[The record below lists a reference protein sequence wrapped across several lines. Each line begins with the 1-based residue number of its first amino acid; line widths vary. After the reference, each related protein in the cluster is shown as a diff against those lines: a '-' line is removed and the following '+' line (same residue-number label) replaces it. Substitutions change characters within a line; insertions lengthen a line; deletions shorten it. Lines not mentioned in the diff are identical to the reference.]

1 MYIYNLLYFIIMSF
15 QGGYN
20 RRKLTDPNEESPHS
34 YDGEQEE
41 RQEYEDDP
49 EEGEEEDDLN
59 QNEEIEEDRPLQPK
73 ENYIDGEEEEQ
84 DADQEQDQYQEQ
96 EPEIDDAEE
105 QEPQLNNNEINNN
118 NNNNNNEDL
127 EHNNNEPQKGEEQDQ
142 DAKDDENENENES
155 ATDDQNIYMDEEY
168 QLIIKELKR
177 LYGEKYD
184 NILLKQNAQK
194 SKNLLEL
201 IFRNI
206 KLARERSLKIKD
218 RLPEDADDLR
228 TKEYIKK
235 YNDELKYK
243 QKYYNE
249 ERTRLNRQIELFNGD
264 PKTQKNEFYERES
277 RIWLKNIEAMKRIQ
291 SIQTKKVEEEIQ
303 MRQKAREV
311 RKKHNQAR
319 LCNEIYAKVFKLE
332 KEKHLQEVA
341 EQNERRRRENEE
353 KRKSLEII
361 RRYYTDKIELLKEI
375 LRREKRDKE
384 IEHRAH
390 IQFLAKLER
399 ERKDEFKKQIT
410 NILDRFDEEDQREQ
424 YNNNNE
430 QEVDAILSN
439 YYGN

>member
-1 MYIYNLLYFIIMSF
+1 MSF

-20 RRKLTDPNEESPHS
+20 HRKLTDPDEESLQS
-34 YDGEQEE
+34 YDKYDREQEE
-41 RQEYEDDP
+41 KQEYEDEP

-73 ENYIDGEEEEQ
+73 ENYTDGEEEEQ
-84 DADQEQDQYQEQ
+84 EQDQDQEQEQ
-96 EPEIDDAEE
+96 EIDDAEE
-105 QEPQLNNNEINNN
+105 QEPQINNNENNN
-118 NNNNNNEDL
+118 DNKDNNNNNEDP
-127 EHNNNEPQKGEEQDQ
+127 EQNNNEPQKEEQEV
-142 DAKDDENENENES
+142 KDEENETV
-155 ATDDQNIYMDEEY
+155 TDEQNLYMDEEY

-184 NILLKQNAQK
+184 NLLLKQNAQK

-218 RLPEDADDLR
+218 RLPEDADDLQ

-249 ERTRLNRQIELFNGD
+249 ERTRLNRQIELFSGD
-264 PKTQKNEFYERES
+264 PKTPKNEFYERES
-277 RIWLKNIEAMKRIQ
+277 RIWLKNIEAMRRIQ

>member
-73 ENYIDGEEEEQ
+73 ENYTDGEEEEQ
-84 DADQEQDQYQEQ
+84 DPDQEQDQYQEQ

-218 RLPEDADDLR
+218 RLPEEADDLR

>member
-1 MYIYNLLYFIIMSF
+1 MSF

-73 ENYIDGEEEEQ
+73 ENYTDGEEEEQ

-142 DAKDDENENENES
+142 DAKDDENENENENES
-155 ATDDQNIYMDEEY
+155 ATDEQNIYMDEEY

>member
-73 ENYIDGEEEEQ
+73 ENYTDGEEEEQ
-84 DADQEQDQYQEQ
+84 DPDQEQDQYQEQ

-105 QEPQLNNNEINNN
+105 QEPQLNNNEINN

>member
-73 ENYIDGEEEEQ
+73 ENYTDGEEEEQ
-84 DADQEQDQYQEQ
+84 DPDQDQDQYQEQ

-118 NNNNNNEDL
+118 NNNNNEDL

-142 DAKDDENENENES
+142 DAKDDENES
-155 ATDDQNIYMDEEY
+155 ATDEQNIYMDEEY

>member
-73 ENYIDGEEEEQ
+73 ENYTDGEEEEQ
-84 DADQEQDQYQEQ
+84 DPDQDQDQYQEQ

-142 DAKDDENENENES
+142 DAKDDENES
-155 ATDDQNIYMDEEY
+155 ATDEQNIYMDEEY

>member
-1 MYIYNLLYFIIMSF
+1 
-15 QGGYN
+15 
-20 RRKLTDPNEESPHS
+20 
-34 YDGEQEE
+34 
-41 RQEYEDDP
+41 
-49 EEGEEEDDLN
+49 
-59 QNEEIEEDRPLQPK
+59 
-73 ENYIDGEEEEQ
+73 
-84 DADQEQDQYQEQ
+84 
-96 EPEIDDAEE
+96 
-105 QEPQLNNNEINNN
+105 
-118 NNNNNNEDL
+118 
-127 EHNNNEPQKGEEQDQ
+127 
-142 DAKDDENENENES
+142 
-155 ATDDQNIYMDEEY
+155 MDEEY

-218 RLPEDADDLR
+218 RLPEDADDLQ

-384 IEHRAH
+384 IEHKAH

>member
-73 ENYIDGEEEEQ
+73 ENYTDGEEEEQ
-84 DADQEQDQYQEQ
+84 DPDQEQDQYQEQ

>member
-73 ENYIDGEEEEQ
+73 ENYTDGEEEEQ

>member
-1 MYIYNLLYFIIMSF
+1 MSF

-20 RRKLTDPNEESPHS
+20 RRKLTDPNEESPQS
-34 YDGEQEE
+34 YREYDGEQEE
-41 RQEYEDDP
+41 KQEYEDDP

-73 ENYIDGEEEEQ
+73 ENYTDGEEEEQ
-84 DADQEQDQYQEQ
+84 DQDQDPDQEQ

-118 NNNNNNEDL
+118 NNNEDL
-127 EHNNNEPQKGEEQDQ
+127 EQNNNEPQKDEEQDQ
-142 DAKDDENENENES
+142 EAKEDENENENES

-218 RLPEDADDLR
+218 RLPEDADDLQ

-361 RRYYTDKIELLKEI
+361 RKYYTDKIELLKEI

>member
-1 MYIYNLLYFIIMSF
+1 MSF

-73 ENYIDGEEEEQ
+73 ENYTDGEEEEQ
-84 DADQEQDQYQEQ
+84 DPDQEQDQYQEQ

-218 RLPEDADDLR
+218 RLPEEADDLR

>member
-1 MYIYNLLYFIIMSF
+1 
-15 QGGYN
+15 
-20 RRKLTDPNEESPHS
+20 
-34 YDGEQEE
+34 
-41 RQEYEDDP
+41 
-49 EEGEEEDDLN
+49 
-59 QNEEIEEDRPLQPK
+59 
-73 ENYIDGEEEEQ
+73 
-84 DADQEQDQYQEQ
+84 
-96 EPEIDDAEE
+96 
-105 QEPQLNNNEINNN
+105 
-118 NNNNNNEDL
+118 
-127 EHNNNEPQKGEEQDQ
+127 
-142 DAKDDENENENES
+142 
-155 ATDDQNIYMDEEY
+155 MDEEY